1 MMVSLKLLKRQA
13 QKLENAI
20 DEFLANPTS
29 IETDQKVTTEIDRMF
44 QCLVWYY
51 ADYVRGST
59 HAVEN
64 FIELVAKALGFKKE
78 LGS

>member
-1 MMVSLKLLKRQA
+1 MTLKLLKRQA
-13 QKLENAI
+13 LRLVDAI
-20 DEFLANPTS
+20 DEFLANPAS